1 MKFNRIIAGMQ
12 AALRTYVH
20 HSVRSDALAC
30 ERHRGFISAQLLSGL
45 MTLCAFPLY
54 LAIAGKPGIMETVA
68 FIWLLTPI
76 AIAAFLSRTGRLETA
91 HLLSAANLTCLV
103 VFVAAMT
110 GGVSSFLIAWLIV
123 VPVEASLSTSRR
135 AVFAAIL
142 MACTALAGLHLA
154 GLTGL
159 LPAPRQFGIAMP
171 VLMSIGIMSVIIYIG
186 GVAMNVERLH
196 RHSLCAVREGEARYR
211 LLAENTTDMITRHG
225 RNGHAMFVS
234 HAARS
239 LLNCNAESLLADG
252 LFDRVHLLDRPAFLT
267 VFSKAYAGNG
277 PAAVEFRIARDT
289 APGQPPDY
297 VWAEMRCRVDD
308 RGDIVAVTR
317 DISEQKAQEQMII
330 EARDVAEKANIAK
343 THFLANISHELR
355 TPLNA
360 IIGFSDIL
368 TQDLFGRME
377 NERHREYSA
386 LINQSGNHLLH
397 LVNDLLDM
405 SKLDAGKFS
414 LDYADFD
421 MSDLIENV
429 QLSLETVA
437 REATQTIEID
447 MPGKPVILN
456 ADQRAC
462 RQILINLVSNAIKF
476 SQPGGQVTIQ
486 LRKQAGQVELAII
499 DHGIGISPEDLS
511 RLGKPF
517 VQADSA
523 YDRQYEGTGLGLSI
537 VKGLVELHDGT
548 FRISSTKGSGTRVE
562 VKLPATAE
570 VTPLIP
576 KPQTDQ
582 AVIAPSRIA
591 GA

>member
-1 MKFNRIIAGMQ
+1 MA
-12 AALRTYVH
+12 
-20 HSVRSDALAC
+20 
-30 ERHRGFISAQLLSGL
+30 
-45 MTLCAFPLY
+45 LCAFPLY
-54 LAIAGKPGIMETVA
+54 LAIVGKPDLMETVA
-68 FIWLLTPI
+68 FIWLLTPF

-110 GGVSSFLIAWLIV
+110 GGVQSFLIAWLIV
-123 VPVEASLSTSRR
+123 IPVEASLSTSRR

-142 MACTALAGLHLA
+142 MACTALAGLHIA
-154 GLTGL
+154 GQLGV
-159 LPAPRQFGIAMP
+159 LPAPRQFGYEMA

-196 RHSLCAVREGEARYR
+196 RHSLNAVREGEARYR

-225 RNGHAMFVS
+225 RNGHAMFAS

-239 LLNCNAESLLADG
+239 LLGVNAENLLADG

-267 VFSKAYAGNG
+267 VFSQAFAGKG
-277 PAAVEFRIARDT
+277 DASVEFRVARDVGD
-289 APGQPPDY
+289 GQPPEY
-297 VWAEMRCRVDD
+297 IWAEMRCRMDE

-317 DISEQKAQEQMII
+317 DISEHKHQEHLII
-330 EARDVAEKANIAK
+330 EARDTAEKANVAK

-368 TQDLFGRME
+368 NQDLFGRME
-377 NERHREYSA
+377 NERHREYSE
-386 LINQSGNHLLH
+386 LINESGNHLLQ

-405 SKLDAGKFS
+405 SKLDAGK
-414 LDYADFD
+414 Y
-421 MSDLIENV
+421 
-429 QLSLETVA
+429 SLEYENFDVSGLISHVKQTLEPVA
-437 REATQTIEID
+437 IEAKQSIE
-447 MPGKPVILN
+447 MELPETPVMLN
-456 ADQRAC
+456 ADERAC

-476 SQPGGQVTIQ
+476 SRPDGHVTVRA
-486 LRKQAGQVELAII
+486 RKTAGQVELAVI
-499 DHGIGISPEDLS
+499 DRGIGISAEDVS

-523 YDRQYEGTGLGLSI
+523 YDRKYEGTGLGLSI
-537 VKGLVELHDGT
+537 VKGLVELHEGSFQIHSKKDFGT
-548 FRISSTKGSGTRVE
+548 TIVVT
-562 VKLPATAE
+562 LPSTAE
-570 VTPLIP
+570 VTTL
-576 KPQTDQ
+576 
-582 AVIAPSRIA
+582 VPSRKKKLAAHSGTLAA